1 MYLSHS
7 AAMEEGVAQDAP
19 NILVIGGAGSG
30 KSSLIRFET
39 LLSHRAG
46 NDLLTDIKIQAS
58 SGETIHW

>member
-39 LLSHRAG
+39 LLSPWR
-46 NDLLTDIKIQAS
+46 
-58 SGETIHW
+58 E